1 MAMSRNS
8 SRINFR
14 EANQRRGGPVAQF
27 VHFLLVLIVLWGAGL
42 LAFVAAIPQPG
53 SSTDAD
59 RPTDGIIVLTGGSD
73 RLAEGFRLLDRH
85 LAKKLLISGVAQG
98 VTLEQLIDRLGDQK
112 DSVPSAA
119 ELACCV
125 TLGYAA
131 ESTVG
136 NAEESADW
144 LRKNGASSVR
154 LVTANYHMLRSQLEF
169 RRAMPDITVI
179 TNPVF
184 PTEVRDRYW
193 FVKPHTLLLLMNEY
207 HKYLI
212 ALARDLPG
220 AAHRWAAQ
228 LSAADWSALAAKL
241 KSSLWRS

>member
-14 EANQRRGGPVAQF
+14 EANQRRGGPVARF
-27 VHFLLVLIVLWGAGL
+27 VHFLLALIVFWGAGL

-53 SSTDAD
+53 SSAEAD
-59 RPTDGIIVLTGGSD
+59 RPTNAIIVLTGGSD
-73 RLAEGFRLLDRH
+73 RLAEGFRLLDRR

-98 VTLEQLIDRLGDQK
+98 VTLQQLIDRLGDQM
-112 DSVPSAA
+112 DSVPAAA

-144 LRKNGASSVR
+144 LRNNGATSVR

-179 TNPVF
+179 ANPVF
-184 PTEVRDRYW
+184 PSEVRDPYW
-193 FVKPHTLLLLMNEY
+193 FVKPHTLLLLTNEY

-212 ALARDLPG
+212 ALGRDLPS
-220 AAHRWAAQ
+220 AVHRWTAR
-228 LSAADWSALAAKL
+228 LSGPDWSALGAKL

>member
-14 EANQRRGGPVAQF
+14 EANQRRGGPVARF
-27 VHFLLVLIVLWGAGL
+27 VHLLLAAIVLWGAGL

-53 SSTDAD
+53 SSADAD

-73 RLAEGFRLLDRH
+73 RLAEGFRLLDRR

-98 VTLEQLIDRLGDQK
+98 VTLEQLIDRLGDRK
-112 DSVPSAA
+112 ESVPSAA

-131 ESTVG
+131 ASTVG

-169 RRAMPDITVI
+169 RRAMPDILVI
-179 TNPVF
+179 ANPVF
-184 PTEVRDRYW
+184 PAEVRDRYW
-193 FVKPHTLLLLMNEY
+193 FVKPHTLLLLTNEY

-228 LSAADWSALAAKL
+228 LSTVDWSALAAKL
-241 KSSLWRS
+241 RSSLWRS